1 MSYGILRPLAL
12 LRALWPCTIH
22 TTSDTLRFTV
32 RTVPHLR
39 QWRFEVD
46 AWEMKLETRTSAG
59 KKGYINTK

>member
-1 MSYGILRPLAL
+1 MVSLRPLAL